1 MAKQIILAACCLAF
15 AACGDDHIDEYTMVK
30 APAETVAEDHTGH
43 DHAAHASESTD
54 STVASE
60 TADAAGAEHENALT
74 DPRSVVW
81 TAPDAW
87 TSQGAGGM
95 RLASYQLPDAGDLSV
110 ISLGGDG
117 GGLLANV
124 NRWRNQV
131 GLDPIEQAQLA
142 TQTQIVKSSI
152 GDFVAMKL
160 INPETADKAIC
171 GAVFAGSGVTL
182 FVKLT
187 GSQAC
192 IEKHAEAVFAFCAQA
207 KVP

>member
-30 APAETVAEDHTGH
+30 SPEPTATVDEHAGH
-43 DHAAHASESTD
+43 DHAAHEGHAASAGP
-54 STVASE
+54 ASAAA
-60 TADAAGAEHENALT
+60 TARIA

-81 TAPDAW
+81 TAPETW
-87 TSQGAGGM
+87 KSLGAGGM

-117 GGLLANV
+117 GGLLANI
-124 NRWRNQV
+124 NRWRNQI
-131 GLDPIEQAQLA
+131 GLDPIAEGQLA
-142 TQTQIVKSSI
+142 GQTRALESSI
-152 GDFVAMKL
+152 GTFIGVKL
-160 INPETADKAIC
+160 INPAQADKAMC
-171 GAVFAGSGVTL
+171 GAVLSGSDFTL

-192 IEKHAEAVFAFCAQA
+192 VEKHADAVFTFCTQA
-207 KVP
+207 KAP